1 MSTFEPPLYVAH
13 IMVGFD
19 RPWFV
24 AGGWAVDLHLERVT
38 RLHRDIEIAVLRRD
52 QARIRERLPRWSFE
66 KVVGGRLQRWR
77 EHEVLAAP
85 VHEIHARGPAGDRGP
100 LEILLNDVEDE
111 DWVFRRNPQ
120 IRRPIRTLG
129 RISAGGI
136 PYLAPGVVLLFK
148 AKAPGPADELDFHH
162 LAPSLDRHERE
173 WLRDALATCHP
184 GHPWASRLVRL
195 PEKL

>member
-1 MSTFEPPLYVAH
+1 MPFETPLLVAH
-13 IMVGFD
+13 IMAGFD

-24 AGGWAVDLHLERVT
+24 AGGWAVDLHLGRVT
-38 RLHRDIEIAVLRRD
+38 RLHRDIEIAGLRRD
-52 QARIRERLPRWSFE
+52 QARIRQHLSRWSFE

-85 VHEIHARGPAGDRGP
+85 VHEIHASRPTGDPGH
-100 LEILLNDVEDE
+100 LEILLDDAEGE
-111 DWVFRRNPQ
+111 DWVFRRDRQ

-129 RISAGGI
+129 AIAASGI

-148 AKAPGPADELDFHH
+148 AKSPGPVDEVDFHH
-162 LAPSLDRHERE
+162 LAPSLDAHERE
-173 WLRDALATCHP
+173 WLRGALATCHP
-184 GHPWASRLVRL
+184 GHPWGSRLARL